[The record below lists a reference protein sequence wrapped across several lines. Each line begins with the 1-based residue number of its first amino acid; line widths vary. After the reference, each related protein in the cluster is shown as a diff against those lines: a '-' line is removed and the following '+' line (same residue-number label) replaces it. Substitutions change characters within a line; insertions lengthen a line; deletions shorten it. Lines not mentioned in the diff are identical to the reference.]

1 MRASRYILTTI
12 IGLIFISCS
21 KNPSDY
27 KPFSDFDFKTGEYR
41 LYGFIHEGGGSDF
54 FDLHKD
60 FYIESISVLDS
71 IQTTWIFDSTN
82 KRMPCGW
89 EYELCLVHQDSLVKL
104 LKVNTDCK
112 YLISKGWFEFNPDL
126 WNQIPTDK
134 VMHLDREEARNIREN
149 LFSLKEIKIPKVFV
163 LPPYDKIANRGISP
177 NIQECIENK
186 LSSIDS
192 INLIPFS
199 FKDMMGVAYQNI
211 FDKKYCKPI
220 LERVSTDFIVL
231 SKIDLRTQTGK
242 MGTDTWDFEIKIY
255 DINRG
260 FQFNSLKGENLT
272 SKEMCDYIEKNI
284 EEILIDLELK

>member
-1 MRASRYILTTI
+1 MRASRYILATI

-27 KPFSDFDFKTGEYR
+27 KPFSDFDFTTGEYR

-54 FDLHKD
+54 YDLHKD

-71 IQTTWIFDSTN
+71 IKATWIFDSTD

-89 EYELCLVHQDSLVKL
+89 EYELCLVHQDSLIKVI
-104 LKVNTDCK
+104 KVNSECK
-112 YLISKGWFEFNPDL
+112 YLISRGWFEFNPDL
-126 WNQIPTDK
+126 WNQIPADK
-134 VMHLDREEARNIREN
+134 VIHLDREEARMIQEK
-149 LFSLKEIKIPKVFV
+149 LHQPKEIVIPKVFV
-163 LPPYDKIANRGISP
+163 LPPYDEIANRGISP
-177 NIQECIENK
+177 NIQECIESN

-211 FDKKYCKPI
+211 FDKKYCEPI
-220 LERVSTDFIVL
+220 LEKISTDFIVL

-242 MGTDTWDFEIKIY
+242 MSTDKWDFEIKIY
-255 DINRG
+255 DISRG
-260 FQFNSLKGENLT
+260 LQLNSLQGENLT
-272 SKEMCDYIEKNI
+272 STELCDYIAKNI
-284 EEILIDLELK
+284 KEVLVDLELK

>member
-1 MRASRYILTTI
+1 MRASRYILATI

-27 KPFSDFDFKTGEYR
+27 KPFSDFDFTTGEYR

-54 FDLHKD
+54 YDLHKD

-71 IQTTWIFDSTN
+71 IKATWIFDSTD

-89 EYELCLVHQDSLVKL
+89 EYELCLVHQDSLI
-104 LKVNTDCK
+104 KVIK
-112 YLISKGWFEFNPDL
+112 
-126 WNQIPTDK
+126 
-134 VMHLDREEARNIREN
+134 DREEARMIQEK
-149 LFSLKEIKIPKVFV
+149 LHQPKEIVIPKVFV
-163 LPPYDKIANRGISP
+163 LPPYDEIANRGISP
-177 NIQECIENK
+177 NIQECIESN

-211 FDKKYCKPI
+211 FDKKYCEPI
-220 LERVSTDFIVL
+220 LEKISTDFIVL

-242 MGTDTWDFEIKIY
+242 MSTDKWDFEIKIY
-255 DINRG
+255 DISRG
-260 FQFNSLKGENLT
+260 LQLNSLQGENLT
-272 SKEMCDYIEKNI
+272 STELCDYIAKNI
-284 EEILIDLELK
+284 KEVLVDLELK

>member
-27 KPFSDFDFKTGEYR
+27 KPFSDFDFKTGGYR

-60 FYIESISVLDS
+60 FYIESISVLYS
-71 IQTTWIFDSTN
+71 IQATWIFDSTD
-82 KRMPCGW
+82 KSMPCGW

-104 LKVNTDCK
+104 LKVNTECK

-134 VMHLDREEARNIREN
+134 LMHLDREEARKIREQ
-149 LFSLKEIKIPKVFV
+149 LFHPKEIKIPRVFV

-177 NIQECIENK
+177 NIRECIENN

-192 INLIPFS
+192 IRLIPFS
-199 FKDMMGVAYQNI
+199 VKDMMGVAYQNI

-220 LERVSTDFIVL
+220 LEKVSTDFIVL

-242 MGTDTWDFEIKIY
+242 
-255 DINRG
+255 
-260 FQFNSLKGENLT
+260 
-272 SKEMCDYIEKNI
+272 
-284 EEILIDLELK
+284 